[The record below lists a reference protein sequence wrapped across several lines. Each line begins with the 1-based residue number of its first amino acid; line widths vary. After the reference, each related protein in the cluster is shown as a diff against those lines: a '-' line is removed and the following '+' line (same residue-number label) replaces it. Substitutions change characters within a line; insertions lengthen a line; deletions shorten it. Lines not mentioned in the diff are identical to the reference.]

1 MDGEIAVASRTVS
14 LDEESAGR
22 LARLSAEVGCTPE
35 QVIQDALL
43 ALEHMLEEEKS
54 PDHIWTEEDDAV
66 MRQAIAEFEMGGG
79 IPHEQVMAEAR
90 ALVGG

>member
-1 MDGEIAVASRTVS
+1 MDGEFGVASRTVA
-14 LDEESAGR
+14 LDEESVDR

-43 ALEHMLEEEKS
+43 ALESILDEEKT
-54 PDHIWTEEDDAV
+54 PEHIWTEENDAA
-66 MRQAIAEFEMGGG
+66 MRQAIAEFERGEG

-90 ALVGG
+90 AIVSG